1 MTAHANGP
9 AGGNGAAAENSVG
22 TGLGTKSTVP
32 VRLSPVDAAG
42 VVDGVHVVVVR
53 VNGEHY
59 RRRVYLN
66 LPSAQ
71 RAVERARHRGQG
83 AEIVLCQLVPAGVV
97 AGEVTR

>member
-1 MTAHANGP
+1 MSARESRP
-9 AGGNGAAAENSVG
+9 AGNRAANEQAGRPTLSAE
-22 TGLGTKSTVP
+22 STATEP
-32 VRLSPVDAAG
+32 LSALDAAG

-53 VNGEHY
+53 VDGEHY

-71 RAVERARHRGQG
+71 RAVERARARGRG

-97 AGEVTR
+97 VTR